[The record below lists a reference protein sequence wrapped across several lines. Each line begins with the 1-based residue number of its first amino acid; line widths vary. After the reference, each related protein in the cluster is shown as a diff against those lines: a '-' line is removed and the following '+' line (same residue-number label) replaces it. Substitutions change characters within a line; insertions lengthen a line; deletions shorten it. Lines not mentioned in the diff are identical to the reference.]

1 MFSVSR
7 FFTPLFLA
15 LALVGCVAGSN
26 FSSSRSAPVLNGAM
40 QIGVPP
46 GYCIDGKAS
55 RQSRETAVILMGRCT
70 DAMKAKPAL
79 ITVSIGQ
86 GGSAGVMTAGGPALA
101 AFFTSQQGRAT
112 LSRDGR
118 ASDIRVLT
126 ALGSG
131 DALLLRL
138 KDRQVGEYW
147 RAVVGIKGRLVTI
160 SATGTDQVPLAPQ
173 DGRDVV
179 DSVLNAL
186 RSSNATAS

>member
-1 MFSVSR
+1 M
-7 FFTPLFLA
+7 
-15 LALVGCVAGSN
+15 
-26 FSSSRSAPVLNGAM
+26 
-40 QIGVPP
+40 
-46 GYCIDGKAS
+46 
-55 RQSRETAVILMGRCT
+55 
-70 DAMKAKPAL
+70 
-79 ITVSIGQ
+79 
-86 GGSAGVMTAGGPALA
+86 
-101 AFFTSQQGRAT
+101 
-112 LSRDGR
+112 
-118 ASDIRVLT
+118 LT

>member
-1 MFSVSR
+1 
-7 FFTPLFLA
+7 
-15 LALVGCVAGSN
+15 
-26 FSSSRSAPVLNGAM
+26 M

-55 RQSRETAVILMGRCT
+55 RQSHETAVILMGRCT

-118 ASDIRVLT
+118 AADIKVLT

-131 DALLLRL
+131 DALLLHL

-160 SATGTDQVPLAPQ
+160 SATGTDAVPLAPQ
-173 DGRDVV
+173 DGRNVV
-179 DSVLNAL
+179 DSVLTAL
-186 RSSNATAS
+186 RNSNATAS